1 VFIECETPIGRTG
14 ANTLPHHRR
23 IWKNVLAVLNILPV
37 WRDLLYERLGIST
50 G

>member
-1 VFIECETPIGRTG
+1 
-14 ANTLPHHRR
+14 
-23 IWKNVLAVLNILPV
+23 VLAVLNILPV